1 MAEIIKYIKKSY
13 KPKDSREFLE
23 LFPFDFKLD
32 KILEMVNDGIFV
44 IYSCTKDIQVT
55 LESVS
60 NQLEFILVADIVI
73 GRRTIKQIQWLTNG
87 TVQFPEKGNFLF
99 QRLHPNDFNP
109 IMYETVD
116 HTLII
121 SELVKSTHREEHNMY
136 IEFGTRDNKNFSII
150 SDLVFK
156 AIGVDMNPE
165 KSHPNIYVN
174 TTDHFCEF
182 TLPQV
187 IRDTFIH
194 SINDNLRIKLNYA
207 FIDADHSA
215 KSAFNDFKNLFKYI
229 EVGGYIILHD
239 TYPIEQHFL
248 NENACHDCYKT
259 PLLIKSNYS
268 KYINILTL
276 PLNPGITIVQ
286 KKCN

>member
-13 KPKDSREFLE
+13 KPKNTKEFLE

-44 IYSCTKDIQVT
+44 IYSCTKNIQVT
-55 LESVS
+55 LKSVS
-60 NQLEFILVADIVI
+60 DQLEFILVSDIII
-73 GRRTIKQIQWLTNG
+73 GRRTVKQIQWLTDG
-87 TVQFPEKGNFLF
+87 IVEFPEKGDFLF

-109 IMYETVD
+109 IRYETVD

-121 SELVKSTHREEHNMY
+121 SELVKSTHNDKHNLY
-136 IEFGTRDNKNFSII
+136 IEFGTRDNRNFNAI

-156 AIGVDMNPE
+156 AIGVDFKPLQI
-165 KSHPNIYVN
+165 HPNVYID

-182 TLPQV
+182 TLPQ
-187 IRDTFIH
+187 IITDTFVD
-194 SINDNLRIKLNYA
+194 SINDELRIKLNYA
-207 FIDADHSA
+207 FIDADHSS
-215 KSAFNDFKNLFKYI
+215 KSAFNDFKHLFKYI

-248 NENACHDCYKT
+248 NENACHDCYNT
-259 PLLIKSNYS
+259 PLLIKRDFGQ
-268 KYINILTL
+268 YINILTL

-286 KKCN
+286 KKNN